1 MAADIT
7 WTKTQLLSLNSSL
20 ILTDD
25 EFSFYSA
32 EAARE
37 IGENDRFGE
46 QQNYAGLL
54 LTAHYATTDPARASN
69 IPVMRES
76 VQGSQGVSVQYAMR
90 TFAPS
95 EYSLSRYGLAYQRLL
110 LRWCRGGFLT

>member
-1 MAADIT
+1 MSATVT
-7 WTKTQLLSLNSSL
+7 WTKAQLAFLNSSL
-20 ILTDD
+20 TLTDD
-25 EFSFYSA
+25 EFAFYAA
-32 EAARE
+32 EAANE
-37 IGENDRFGE
+37 IGEDDRFGE

-54 LTAHYATTDPARASN
+54 LTAHYATTDPLRASS

-110 LRWCRGGFLT
+110 ERWCRGGFLT